1 MTENDAIPSKYYCFI
16 CNKKYSTY
24 KTLWSHKKI
33 FHNNNKIIVDNVNG
47 GVNSGVNSGVNVVN
61 ENIKNNHNCLFCNK
75 AFNSRQSK
83 YQHKKYCKF
92 RKEEEKEKE
101 ENIKLINNNNQIN
114 NGTINNTTNNISNN
128 QTINN
133 QTINNQTINITNNI
147 IYNFNSKEEKIM
159 IKDIIDEN
167 DKNKLY
173 NKEIQDKIIELVE
186 LIYTKD
192 KYNCFQNVLL
202 KNKSKYNND
211 IHILENNKLI
221 VENKDK
227 ILERL
232 IYNYMTY
239 TKKIDNELNLKKNKD
254 NTITEKYYEKCFLI
268 FKKDKDKLNK
278 NKYFSELNK
287 NKNRISQILYN
298 NNKLISNNI
307 KSYINN
313 TEKIKN
319 ENVKLIENIK
329 NENVKLTDEKKEII
343 ICDDDK
349 NKNENVKL
357 IENIKNENVK
367 LTDEKKEIIICDDDK
382 NKNEYDDTIDIID
395 FDKSQRNNF
404 INLIVETID
413 ENLYFDIF
421 NQHFESW
428 IIQLGKFIFRGKHN
442 KFKNVFIQD
451 GKGYL
456 LMGNKFIEDK
466 IKYLLEEIIFII
478 IEVIELLNKKY
489 NVSGVNKDLI
499 ENDFKKMTD
508 LYDEDEYV
516 RFYYDVHGIK
526 HKTFKIFVK
535 TKLQEIIQK

>member
-1 MTENDAIPSKYYCFI
+1 MLNSNY
-16 CNKKYSTY
+16 KK
-24 KTLWSHKKI
+24 LCW
-33 FHNNNKIIVDNVNG
+33 D
-47 GVNSGVNSGVNVVN
+47 
-61 ENIKNNHNCLFCNK
+61 CLFCNK
-75 AFNSRQSK
+75 SFSSQSSLCN
-83 YQHKKYCKF
+83 HKKKFHLNIKCENVANNVNNSINNVDNSTLKLKSLTCDFCDRCFTFRSAKSRHIKVCKI
-92 RKEEEKEKE
+92 KKYKEEKEQKEQKKQKE
-101 ENIKLINNNNQIN
+101 EKEQKEQKEEIKNI
-114 NGTINNTTNNISNN
+114 
-128 QTINN
+128 TINN
-133 QTINNQTINITNNI
+133 QTINNQTNQIINQTFNITNNI
-147 IYNFNSKEEKIM
+147 VFNFDSKEEKIM

-173 NKEIQDKIIELVE
+173 SKDIQDKIVELVE

-221 VENKDK
+221 LENKDK

-232 IYNYMTY
+232 IYNYMSY

-254 NTITEKYYEKCFLI
+254 NTITEKYYDKCFLI

-278 NKYFSELNK
+278 NKDFSELNK

-349 NKNENVKL
+349 NKNE
-357 IENIKNENVK
+357 
-367 LTDEKKEIIICDDDK
+367 
-382 NKNEYDDTIDIID
+382 YDDTIDIID

-413 ENLYFDIF
+413 ENLYFDII

-428 IIQLGKFIFRGKHN
+428 IIQLGVFIFRGKHN

-451 GKGYL
+451 GKGYS
-456 LMGNKFIEDK
+456 LMGNKFIEHK

-489 NVSGVNKDLI
+489 NVSGVNKHLI

-516 RFYYDVHGIK
+516 LFYYDIHGIK
-526 HKTFKIFVK
+526 HKTFKNFVK

>member
-1 MTENDAIPSKYYCFI
+1 MLKSN
-16 CNKKYSTY
+16 Y
-24 KTLWSHKKI
+24 KNLCW
-33 FHNNNKIIVDNVNG
+33 D
-47 GVNSGVNSGVNVVN
+47 
-61 ENIKNNHNCLFCNK
+61 CLFCNK
-75 AFNSRQSK
+75 SFSSQSSLCN
-83 YQHKKYCKF
+83 HKKKFHLNIKCENVVNNVNNSINNVDNSTLKLKSLICDFCDRCFTFRSAKSRHIKVCKI
-92 RKEEEKEKE
+92 KKYKEEKEQKEQKKQKE
-101 ENIKLINNNNQIN
+101 EKEQKEQKEEIKNI
-114 NGTINNTTNNISNN
+114 
-128 QTINN
+128 TINN
-133 QTINNQTINITNNI
+133 QTINNQTNQIINQTFNITNNI
-147 IYNFNSKEEKIM
+147 VFNFDSKEEKIM

-173 NKEIQDKIIELVE
+173 SKDIQDKIIELVE

-221 VENKDK
+221 LENKDK

-232 IYNYMTY
+232 IYNYMSY

-268 FKKDKDKLNK
+268 FKKDKLNK
-278 NKYFSELNK
+278 NKDFSELNK

-349 NKNENVKL
+349 NKNE
-357 IENIKNENVK
+357 
-367 LTDEKKEIIICDDDK
+367 
-382 NKNEYDDTIDIID
+382 YDDTIDIID
-395 FDKSQRNNF
+395 FDKSQRNKF

-489 NVSGVNKDLI
+489 NVSGVNKHLI

-516 RFYYDVHGIK
+516 LFYYDVHGIK
-526 HKTFKIFVK
+526 HKTFKNFVK

>member
-1 MTENDAIPSKYYCFI
+1 MLNSNYKKLCWDCLF
-16 CNKKYSTY
+16 CNKSFSSQSS
-24 KTLWSHKKI
+24 LCNHKKK
-33 FHNNNKIIVDNVNG
+33 FHLNIKSENVDNVNG
-47 GVNSGVNSGVNVVN
+47 GVNSGVNVVNVIN

-133 QTINNQTINITNNI
+133 QTINITNNI

-173 NKEIQDKIIELVE
+173 SKEIQDKIIELVE

-221 VENKDK
+221 LENKDK

-254 NTITEKYYEKCFLI
+254 NTITEKYYDKCFLI

-278 NKYFSELNK
+278 NKDFSELNK

-349 NKNENVKL
+349 NKNE
-357 IENIKNENVK
+357 
-367 LTDEKKEIIICDDDK
+367 
-382 NKNEYDDTIDIID
+382 YDDTIDIID

-413 ENLYFDIF
+413 ENLYFDII

-428 IIQLGKFIFRGKHN
+428 IIQLGVFIFRGKHN

-451 GKGYL
+451 GKGYS
-456 LMGNKFIEDK
+456 LMGNKFIEHK

-489 NVSGVNKDLI
+489 NVSGVNKHLI

-526 HKTFKIFVK
+526 HKTFKNFVK